1 MSLAHDVQQHLGQF
15 AGRYVEYPGRRG
27 HVARPTVGGLHLALQ
42 RAGEPHRTE
51 HGVNEREERRTS
63 GMVESSWMEFAH
75 ECNPT
80 PAFSASGN
88 MNFA

>member
-15 AGRYVEYPGRRG
+15 AGRYVEYPGCRG

-51 HGVNEREERRTS
+51 HGGQRTR
-63 GMVESSWMEFAH
+63 GKTYIGHGRIVLDGIR
-75 ECNPT
+75 P
-80 PAFSASGN
+80 
-88 MNFA
+88 